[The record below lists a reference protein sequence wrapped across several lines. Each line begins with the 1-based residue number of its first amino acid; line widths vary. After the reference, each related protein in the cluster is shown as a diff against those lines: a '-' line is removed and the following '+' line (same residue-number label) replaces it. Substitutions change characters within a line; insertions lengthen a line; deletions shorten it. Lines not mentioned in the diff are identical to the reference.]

1 MRKNIYNIFD
11 FGAVSDVE
19 KLQTAKIQAAIDECF
34 LSGGGEVVIPEG
46 DYLTACIRLRSNVT
60 LHLEKNAHLIGSK
73 NARDYDVKEDGI
85 EPYRDEDRT
94 AAVWAPPQ
102 GYENVSNGSD
112 NMVMSGKADILDNG
126 DDFEFFNKPLS
137 SWNNGIIKA
146 IDAYDIAVICD
157 DGAYIDGRD
166 CFDETGEEH
175 YRGPFAINMHRCNNI
190 RFEGGHIKN
199 SGNWAFALFDSRNV
213 IVEKALVEAG
223 HDGVH
228 MTSCDNV
235 TIRDCEF
242 YCGDDCVA
250 GIDNL
255 NVVVKNCI
263 LNTACSAMRFGGTNA
278 LIEHCKAYGPA
289 KFMFRGSLTD
299 EEKRS
304 GASAGSGHRHN
315 MLGFFT
321 YYSDYTR
328 EIRETPGNIKIK
340 NCTVENADRFL
351 HYNFSGNEPWQRNK
365 PLASIEFE
373 NITATNVKHPITA
386 YGDKTCPISLTIK
399 NCNIHLS
406 DDREILPLMY
416 LCNAEMVDLS
426 NTIVENFK
434 NDVLI
439 KRWDENG
446 NIKTD
451 GFVCENFSG
460 ECWVVAGESFVCE
473 AI

>member
-1 MRKNIYNIFD
+1 MNKQIFNIID
-11 FGAVSDVE
+11 FGAVSNIE
-19 KLQTAKIQAAIDECF
+19 NLQTEKIQAAIDECF
-34 LSGGGEVVIPEG
+34 LTGGGEVVVPKGE
-46 DYLTACIRLRSNVT
+46 YLVGSIRLRSRVT
-60 LHLEKNAHLIGSK
+60 LHLEKEAHIIGSR
-73 NARDYDVKEDGI
+73 NARDYDIKTDSI
-85 EPYRDEDRT
+85 EPYKDEDRT
-94 AAVWAPPQ
+94 TAVWAPPA

-112 NMVMSGKADILDNG
+112 NMVLNGKAETSENG
-126 DDFEFFNKPLS
+126 DDFEFFNKALS

-157 DGAYIDGRD
+157 EGAYIDGRD

-175 YRGPFAINMHRCNNI
+175 YRGPFAINIHRCENV
-190 RFEGGHIKN
+190 RFKGVYIKN
-199 SGNWAFALFDSRNV
+199 SANWAFALFNSSNI

-235 TIRDCEF
+235 TIKDCEF

-250 GIDNL
+250 GIDNV
-255 NVVVKNCI
+255 NITVRNCV

-278 LIEHCKAYGPA
+278 LIEECKAYGPA

-299 EEKRS
+299 DEKRS
-304 GASAGSGHRHN
+304 GASAESGHRHN

-321 YYSDYTR
+321 YYSDFTR
-328 EIRETPGNIKIK
+328 EIRYTPSNIKVK

-373 NITATNVKHPITA
+373 NITAKNIKNPITA
-386 YGDKTCPISLTIK
+386 YGDKEYPISLSIK
-399 NCNIHLS
+399 GCELHFA
-406 DDREILPLMY
+406 DDRENFPFMY
-416 LCNAEMVDLS
+416 LCNAEVVDLS
-426 NTIVENFK
+426 GTNVKNFK
-434 NDVLI
+434 SDVLI
-439 KRWDENG
+439 KRWNESG
-446 NIKTD
+446 IIKTD
-451 GFVCENFSG
+451 DFMCENFNG
-460 ECWVVAGESFVCE
+460 EYCVVVNEPFLCD